1 MRKLFTVLLIAGLGL
16 TLAEAAS
23 AQQAAGIA
31 PQQSTKAQATRVAD
45 SNNRSP
51 RYSNAHLLA
60 ATTPASDRT
69 ANLNL
74 VVTPTTDLFYP
85 DNTLRAPLTSIGR
98 DGEAGLLG
106 VPPEFVYRTN
116 LLRSLF
122 PIDEADASTRIGVYV
137 QANF

>member
-1 MRKLFTVLLIAGLGL
+1 MRKLFTVLLIAGLGI
-16 TLAEAAS
+16 TVAQAAG

-31 PQQSTKAQATRVAD
+31 PQRSAKAQAV
-45 SNNRSP
+45 SFSEPSHPP
-51 RYSNAHLLA
+51 RRGDAHLLA

-122 PIDEADASTRIGVYV
+122 PIDEVDASTRIGVYV